1 MSENFKTCLFG
12 GFDKED
18 VVQFIE
24 KLSQEHQA
32 EIEKLAQ
39 ERDDLREK
47 WESAKSKLS
56 CAAEKIEELRD
67 LSEQHENDSNL
78 LEELRSRLEQA
89 NDRIAALSAENDALR
104 GPAKEYES
112 IKDHIAQIEINAH
125 RRTEEFRAEAVAKLK
140 ESIARQREWCSTQ
153 RDRCEQMSD
162 DLLQQFRLAENEL
175 EKRDL
180 SGFVHMAEELDAIED
195 SLDRE

>member
-153 RDRCEQMSD
+153 RARCEQMSD
-162 DLLQQFRLAENEL
+162 DLLQQFRLAESEL